1 MTNERSLPELQAYEG
16 SSPRPKD
23 FDQYWERA
31 LSDLDAQPLD
41 YELVPADFTSELA
54 ECYHLYF
61 TGVGGAR
68 VHCKYVRPKNTELK
82 KGPGVVMFH
91 GYSCDS
97 GDWLEK
103 VTYAAHGFSVLAM
116 DCRGQG
122 GLSEDNLT
130 VQGTTIRGHII
141 RGIDDPNPDNLYYR
155 NVFLDTA
162 QTARILMNM
171 PEVDPGRV
179 GAYGC
184 SQGGGLTVAC
194 ASLEPRIAVAVP
206 VYPFLSDY
214 RRAWE
219 TNITTSAYE
228 EINYYFRFFDP
239 LHAREEDIFN
249 RLGYIDIQNLADRIQ
264 AKVLWVTGLMDAICP
279 PSTQFAAYNK
289 ITASK
294 DLMVYYEYGH
304 EYLPYLADRTLQTFM
319 TL

>member
-1 MTNERSLPELQAYEG
+1 MNERSLTQLQAYKG
-16 SSPRPKD
+16 ISPKPAD

-31 LSDLDAQPLD
+31 LRDLDAQPLD
-41 YELVPADFTSELA
+41 YELVPAEFTSGLA
-54 ECYHLYF
+54 ECFHLYF

-68 VHCKYVRPKNTELK
+68 VHCKYVRPRKASSE

-103 VTYAAHGFSVLAM
+103 VAYAAHGISVLAM

-141 RGIDDPNPDNLYYR
+141 RGIDDPDPDNLYYR

-162 QTARILMNM
+162 QTARILMAM
-171 PEVDPGRV
+171 PEVDPARV
-179 GAYGC
+179 GAFGL

-194 ASLEPRIAVAVP
+194 ASLEPRIAVAVS

-214 RRAWE
+214 KRAWE
-219 TNITTSAYE
+219 ANITTSAYE

-239 LHAREEDIFN
+239 HHLREEGVFN

-264 AKVLWVTGLMDAICP
+264 GKVLWVTGLVDTICP

-289 ITASK
+289 ITAPK
-294 DLMVYYEYGH
+294 NLMVYHEYGH
-304 EYLPYLADRTLQTFM
+304 EYLPYLADRVLQMFM